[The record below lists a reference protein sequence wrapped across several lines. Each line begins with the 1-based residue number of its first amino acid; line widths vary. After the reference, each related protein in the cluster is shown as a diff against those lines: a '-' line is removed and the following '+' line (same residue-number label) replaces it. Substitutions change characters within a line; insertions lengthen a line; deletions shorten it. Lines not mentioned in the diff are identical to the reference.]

1 VLVACW
7 SVKGGCGTSVVAVM
21 LALALGRWSVSPLP
35 GDAVAPLL
43 VDLTGDLPAVLGL
56 PPAAAP
62 GVHEWLHA
70 AAGAGNVGTDA
81 LARLVQP
88 VDGLRLLPRGE
99 RRPPSDGGERL
110 VDAVHALGGGDVAVA
125 DCGRASSSSP
135 ADELVDSAAVS
146 LLVLRPCYLA
156 LGRAIDAAMRASA
169 VALID
174 EPGRALGPAEIEDA
188 LGVPVVVSIRARPS
202 IARAV
207 DSGLLSWKPPRRLVR
222 ALAGV
227 AEA

>member
-1 VLVACW
+1 MLVACW
-7 SVKGGCGTSVVAVM
+7 SVKGGCGTSVVAAM
-21 LALALGRWSVSPLP
+21 LALALGRWSGASASSDDV
-35 GDAVAPLL
+35 VAPLL

-56 PPAAAP
+56 PPAATP

-70 AAGAGNVGTDA
+70 AAGTIGADA

-88 VDGLRLLPRGE
+88 VDGLRFLSRGE
-99 RRPPSDGGERL
+99 RRPPPDGGERL
-110 VDAVHALGGGDVAVA
+110 VDAVGTLGGSAVAIA
-125 DCGRASSSSP
+125 DCGRAASP
-135 ADELVDSAAVS
+135 ADVFVDRAAVS

-156 LGRAIDAAMRASA
+156 LGRAVDVAMRASA

-207 DSGLLSWKPPRRLVR
+207 DSGLLSWRPPRRLVR

-227 AEA
+227 VEA

>member
-1 VLVACW
+1 MLVACW
-7 SVKGGCGTSVVAVM
+7 SVKGGCGTSVVAAM
-21 LALALGRWSVSPLP
+21 LALALGRWSAAAVAPSD
-35 GDAVAPLL
+35 GVAPLL
-43 VDLTGDLPAVLGL
+43 VDLTGDLPSVLGL
-56 PPAAAP
+56 PPAATP

-70 AAGAGNVGTDA
+70 AAGNVGTDA
-81 LARLVQP
+81 LGRLVQP

-110 VDAVHALGGGDVAVA
+110 VDAVHAVAGSAVAVA
-125 DCGRASSSSP
+125 DCGRAAAP
-135 ADELVDSAAVS
+135 ADGLVDSAAVS

-156 LGRAIDAAMRASA
+156 LGRAIDAATRASA

-207 DSGLLSWKPPRRLVR
+207 DSGLLSWRPPRRIVR
-222 ALAGV
+222 ALAGAV
-227 AEA
+227 EV